1 MNLESIVNFL
11 LIAGVIQ
18 GFLFNFITLSLRRKY
33 GPVILY
39 LNLVVLFI
47 SLNNLQA
54 WLREEEYR
62 SGIYFIRQLTIPWYI
77 FIFPSFYNFL
87 RHFLGVQDKLRG
99 YMKACIILFGAEL
112 VLRVAVIL
120 YATSAPVT
128 DPDATIELYNVLE
141 EIVNMVFSLFVF
153 AQCFLLIFQKEKL
166 YAAFLDFDD
175 VRWIKVIMFLGIGNC
190 VVWLIGLSLRAQL
203 GFRDES
209 IYYPLRLATS
219 ILVYWIAYQGL
230 IRYSILRERVQLRRS
245 IRVNPSNRVD
255 TPQTAH
261 SSLDEKH
268 AEEFALIRD
277 YILQEQRF
285 LDPLLS
291 LNSLA
296 REVSVSPGHLSRLIN
311 NHSDF
316 NFTDFVNSM
325 RVEQSK
331 EILLDPE
338 FENYTIAAIGL
349 ECGFNSKSTFY
360 AAFKKFTTQSPSSF
374 RNSQ

>member
-1 MNLESIVNFL
+1 MNIESIVNFL
-11 LIAGVIQ
+11 LIAGAIQ

-54 WLREEEYR
+54 WLREEDY
-62 SGIYFIRQLTIPWYI
+62 SSSIYFISKLTIPWYV
-77 FIFPSFYNFL
+77 FIFPSFHNFL
-87 RHFLGVQDKLRG
+87 RYFLGVQDKLRG
-99 YMKACIILFGAEL
+99 YMKTCIILFSAEL
-112 VLRVAVIL
+112 LIRAVVIL
-120 YATSAPVT
+120 YASSMPVQ
-128 DPDATIELYNVLE
+128 DPDATIEQYNVLE
-141 EIVNMVFSLFVF
+141 EIANMVFSLFVF
-153 AQCFLLIFQKEKL
+153 VQCFLLIFRKEKL
-166 YAAFLDFDD
+166 YRAFLDFDD
-175 VRWIKVIMFLGIGNC
+175 VRWIKILMFLGIGNC

-219 ILVYWIAYQGL
+219 ILIYWIAYQGL

-245 IRVNPSNRVD
+245 IRANPSNRVD
-255 TPQTAH
+255 TPQAAH
-261 SSLDEKH
+261 SGLDEKH
-268 AEEFALIRD
+268 AEEFASIKN

-296 REVSVSPGHLSRLIN
+296 GEVRVSPGHLSRLIN

-325 RVEQSK
+325 RVHQAK
-331 EILLDPE
+331 EILLNPE
-338 FENYTIAAIGL
+338 FEKYTIAAIGL

-360 AAFKKFTTQSPSSF
+360 SAFKKFTSQSPSSF
-374 RNSQ
+374 RNTH

>member
-1 MNLESIVNFL
+1 MTIEAIVNFL
-11 LIAGVIQ
+11 LIAGAIQ
-18 GFLFNFITLSLRRKY
+18 GFLFNLLTLSLRRKY

-54 WLREEEYR
+54 WLREAGYS
-62 SGIYFIRQLTIPWYI
+62 SGIYFIKKFTIPWYV

-87 RHFLGVQDKLRG
+87 RYFVGVQDKVRG
-99 YMKACIILFGAEL
+99 FLKFCIFLFSAEL
-112 VLRVAVIL
+112 LIRAVLIYYVSN
-120 YATSAPVT
+120 TSVP
-128 DPDATIELYNVLE
+128 DPDAVIERYNVLE

-153 AQCFLLIFQKEKL
+153 VQCFILIFRKKNL

-175 VRWIKVIMFLGIGNC
+175 VRWIKIFMFLGIGNC

-219 ILVYWIAYQGL
+219 ILLYWIAYQGL
-230 IRYSILRERVQLRRS
+230 IRYSLLQERVQLRRT
-245 IRVNPSNRVD
+245 IRSSPS
-255 TPQTAH
+255 T
-261 SSLDEKH
+261 SSSSTRPADSGLDEKH
-268 AEEFALIRD
+268 ALEFEKIRK
-277 YILQEQRF
+277 YIIQEQRY

-291 LNSLA
+291 LNSLSG
-296 REVSVSPGHLSRLIN
+296 EVQVSPGHLSRLIN
-311 NHSDF
+311 NYSDS
-316 NFTDFVNSM
+316 NFTDFINSM
-325 RVEQSK
+325 RVEQAK
-331 EILLDPE
+331 EVLLNPV

-360 AAFKKFTTQSPSSF
+360 SAFKKFTRQSPSAF
-374 RNSQ
+374 RSNP